1 MNGKPTFEL
10 LVERHSRELFAYLWR
25 LLGDEAEAED
35 CLQDAYLRAYRA
47 YARLDG
53 NANTRAWLYRIA
65 TNCAYT
71 QLKKRSRIDGR
82 GAEFVENLASGE
94 AAVDVQVEQQAR
106 LAEVHTAVMALPRK
120 QRAALM
126 LRKYQELDYEQIAET
141 LDCSPEAARA
151 NVYQALKKLRR
162 KLAEEV

>member
-1 MNGKPTFEL
+1 MGEKPNFEM

-35 CLQDAYLRAYRA
+35 CLQDVYLRAYKA
-47 YARLDG
+47 YARLDD

-82 GAEFVENLASGE
+82 STEFIEGLASR
-94 AAVDVQVEQQAR
+94 APSVDSQVEQSAQ
-106 LAEVHTAVMALPRK
+106 LAQIFQAVMALPHK

-126 LRKYQELDYEQIAET
+126 LRKYQELDYEQIALA
-141 LDCSPEAARA
+141 LDCSPASARA
-151 NVYQALKKLRR
+151 NVYQALKKLRVG
-162 KLAEEV
+162 LAEEV